1 MSVQQSFKEDFP
13 KKKIIH
19 NGVFTKAF
27 IKYNQDLVRSGL
39 SDQVVYTNKN
49 GRRMMY
55 NKSTDRFVQKSTYY
69 TKTGKLRSKFNNPN
83 YVIDNDTLLEPRV
96 YVDKSFVPSYN
107 EALNHALGGSVR
119 IDMPSINDNLSFL
132 IPKIKQKEGKLI
144 YLENNGTWFALNHTT
159 MKKLRKKLRPDIIMV
174 EEWESGEEI
183 VKAIA
188 IDPNP
193 YIVIKPQKKNPVID
207 GAFFDKLHLL
217 PKVNLDKYGVFKEV
231 DEDNY
236 INNCLCMCFQA
247 AGHDI
252 TGIKQLV
259 RNQTI
264 PQRLLGK
271 VADKLGVY
279 ITVRRIED
287 KKNLKHYGDK
297 TKPRLELG
305 LINKHYFLIEKTKYT
320 SYCIK
325 NYFEVEGE
333 KNWNQIYKKSPKQYF
348 KGKDRFI
355 TSYDVIR
362 LLLENK
368 STHLKDM
375 ELCDAL
381 YSTNE
386 YKNLE
391 ETFTDLSYNDTV
403 AGWDFKSRMFV
414 EGGLK
419 KNEWRDPKKFEKN
432 CLNTYYFDFETT
444 TRRNDTKD
452 TVHKP
457 YCVYTDQH
465 ENGFFGEDC
474 GHQLLKNIIM
484 YHGMTVETLQEIED
498 HNCSF
503 DTNTK
508 DKIPIPFVRLIAH
521 NSGYDFRFILKY
533 LSRVD
538 TIEKGSGL
546 MTASAR
552 FYHGDRVVCIEI
564 KDSLKMINMPLGKF
578 SGAFGLEVKKEI
590 MPYDLYTEEN
600 VEQVWIDKETCLSFV
615 KENEQKEYLENCE
628 KWNCIED
635 GKINILDYA
644 GEYCFMDCITLKHG
658 FEKFNK
664 LVKEAINED
673 INDYISLASMAH
685 NYLVREGCYDGIL
698 AMSGVPRA
706 FIQKCVVGG
715 RTMCAENKKSIECTD
730 KKISDFDAVSLYP
743 SAMARMPG
751 FLKGKPKVIK
761 DANFFDEWVK
771 DNADGYFVCARIKS
785 IKKHYKFPCVSVKTE
800 SGIRDFTN
808 DLEGQIVYLDKVG
821 MEDFLHYHQAEI
833 EFINGYYYN
842 QGHNDK
848 ICEVIQYLFE
858 QRLKFKK
865 EKNPIQMV
873 FKELMNSSYGKSYL
887 KPIDS
892 EIEYVP
898 AQAFDK
904 FMERN
909 YNYIKE
915 AVKLANGKY
924 YKVKVIKPIDQHFNN
939 VHVGVEIL
947 SMSKRI
953 MFEVMTLAED
963 LDISMYYT
971 DTDSIHIDS
980 DKISLLAQK
989 FQEKYGRELIGKQMG
1004 QFHTDFDMD
1013 GAVGDIHAVESIFLG
1028 KKCYI
1033 DKLEAEDKDGKKI
1046 YDYHIRMKGVPADC
1060 IKYKANQEYGGDIVK
1075 LYKDLYE
1082 GKELTFNLLA
1092 VRPKFE
1098 LCKNMTI
1105 ISRKTFNRKIRF

>member
-1 MSVQQSFKEDFP
+1 MSVQQSFKFQFP

-19 NGVFTKAF
+19 NGEFTKAF
-27 IKYNQDLVRSGL
+27 IKFNQEQVRLGL
-39 SDQVVYTNKN
+39 TDQVVYTKN
-49 GRRMMY
+49 GNPMIY
-55 NKSTDRFVQKSTYY
+55 NKSTDRFVKKSTYY
-69 TKTGKLRSKFNNPN
+69 TKGGKLRSKYNNPD
-83 YVIDNDTLLEPRV
+83 YVVDNDTLLEPRV
-96 YVDKSFVPSYN
+96 YVNNTFIPAFQNAIASSEEVSIP
-107 EALNHALGGSVR
+107 
-119 IDMPSINDNLSFL
+119 IDFPAVNDDIRFIL
-132 IPKIKQKEGKLI
+132 PKIRPQPGKI
-144 YLENNGTWFALNHTT
+144 VYLENNGTWFALNTT
-159 MKKLRKKLRPDIIMV
+159 TIKKLRKALRPDV
-174 EEWESGEEI
+174 KLEAVWESGQLILTEI
-183 VKAIA
+183 KEN
-188 IDPNP
+188 PNP
-193 YIVIKPQKKNPVID
+193 RIVVRPITQANLID
-207 GAFFDKLHLL
+207 GGFFDKLNLL
-217 PKVNLDKYGVFKEV
+217 PKVNLDKYGVFHEV
-231 DEDNY
+231 DAANY
-236 INNCLCMCFQA
+236 IDNCLCLAFKA
-247 AGHDI
+247 AGYD
-252 TGIKQLV
+252 TTAIKQLV
-259 RNQTI
+259 RNQEI
-264 PQRLLGK
+264 PQR
-271 VADKLGVY
+271 KLGEVAKKLNVY

-287 KKNLKHYGDK
+287 KSNLRHYGDK

-305 LINKHYFLIEKTKYT
+305 LINKHYFLIEKTEYT
-320 SYCIK
+320 SYSIK

-333 KNWNQIYKKSPKQYF
+333 KNWNQIYKKSPQRYF

-355 TSYDVIR
+355 SSYDVIR
-362 LLLENK
+362 ILLDKEE
-368 STHLKDM
+368 THLKDI
-375 ELCDAL
+375 ELCDEL
-381 YSTNE
+381 YKVNE
-386 YKNLE
+386 YKKVE
-391 ETFTDLSYNDTV
+391 ETFTDLSYNDKIS
-403 AGWDFKSRMFV
+403 GFKGSKYI

-419 KNEWRDPKKFEKN
+419 KNEYRDPKKYEKE
-432 CLNTYYFDFETT
+432 CAATYYFDFETT

-452 TVHKP
+452 TIHKP
-457 YCVYTDQH
+457 YCVYTDKH
-465 ENGFFGEDC
+465 RDGFFGEEC
-474 GHQLLKNIIM
+474 GKQFLKDILLH
-484 YHGMTVETLQEIED
+484 HGMAVETYQDMED
-498 HNCSF
+498 HNF
-503 DTNTK
+503 NNPK
-508 DKIPIPFVRLIAH
+508 ERVPIPFVRLIAH

-546 MTASAR
+546 MTATAR
-552 FYHGDRVVCIEI
+552 FYYGGRVVCLEI

-578 SGAFGLEVKKEI
+578 SSAFGLKVKKEI

-600 VEQVWIDKETCLSFV
+600 VEQIWVDKEICLSFV
-615 KENEQKEYLENCE
+615 SDSDQEEYIENCE
-628 KWNCIED
+628 KWDCIED
-635 GKINILDYA
+635 DKINILDYA
-644 GEYCFMDCITLKHG
+644 GEYCYMDCITLKEG
-658 FEKFNK
+658 YEKFGQ
-664 LVKEAINED
+664 LVKTAINED

-685 NYLVREGCYDGIL
+685 NYLVREGCYKGIL

-751 FLKGKPKVIK
+751 FLKGKPKVIGK
-761 DANFFDEWVK
+761 DGMYGWEWVK
-771 DNADGYFVCARIKS
+771 NSADGYFVCVRIKS
-785 IKKHYKFPCVSVKTE
+785 IKKHYKFPCVSVMTE
-800 SGIRDFTN
+800 KGIRNFTN

-821 MEDFLHYHQAEI
+821 MEDFLKYHEAEI
-833 EFINGYYYN
+833 EFINGYYYDK
-842 QGHNDK
+842 GHNDK
-848 ICEVIQYLFE
+848 ICTVIQYLFE

-865 EKNPIQMV
+865 QKNPIQMV

-892 EIEYVP
+892 DSHYIKSED
-898 AQAFDK
+898 FDK
-904 FMERN
+904 FMDRN
-909 YNYIKE
+909 YNYIAE

-980 DKISLLAQK
+980 DKIDLLAQK
-989 FQEKYGRELIGKQMG
+989 FQKKYNRELIGKQMG

-1028 KKCYI
+1028 KKCYV
-1033 DKLEAEDKDGKKI
+1033 DKLEAKDKDGNTI
-1046 YDYHIRMKGVPADC
+1046 HDYHIRMKGVPADC
-1060 IKYKANQEYGGDIVK
+1060 IKYKADKEYGGDIVK

-1105 ISRKTFNRKIRF
+1105 ISRKQFNRKIRF